1 MEPLDPPTPPA
12 SAPEPKAGIRP
23 TKLASGLV
31 AGGAA
36 FAMVMAGL
44 GIANAQTDDSSSTP
58 PPAAS
63 TPAPAPGDAD
73 GGHHHR
79 PRAILGAGLEV
90 AAKTLGIS
98 EEELRT
104 QLQSGKS
111 IADVAGPKTDEVI
124 AAIVKA
130 CEEHLAADV
139 AAGRLTQDEADAR
152 KADLTEHVTDF
163 VNKVPSA
170 RGEGD
175 GDGPGRPGHP
185 GIRAEMAV
193 VAKTIGITPAELRT
207 QLEAGKSIAAIAGDK
222 TDAVIA
228 ALVADAQDHL
238 DQEVK
243 AGKLTQAQADE
254 RKAHLT
260 ERVTALVNRTPP
272 PDGEGRPG
280 PGGPGGPGRDRM
292 RPSLGTVAGIVG
304 LSEDDLRTQ
313 LRSGKTLAAIAG
325 DKTPQVVEAL
335 VNEAQ
340 AHLDQAVKD
349 GKLTQAQADERKANL
364 QQRITDMVNRT
375 PPAGGPHHHGPDGDD
390 DGDGPDDGGT
400 PAQPESQPAS
410 VTA

>member
-1 MEPLDPPTPPA
+1 MEPLDPPTTPA

-63 TPAPAPGDAD
+63 APAPAPGDAD
-73 GGHHHR
+73 GGHPHR
-79 PRAILGAGLEV
+79 PRALFGAGLEV
-90 AAKTLGIS
+90 AAETLGIS
-98 EEELRT
+98 EEDLRT

-111 IADVAGPKTDEVI
+111 IADVAGDRTDEVI

-139 AAGRLTQDEADAR
+139 AAGRLTQEQADAR
-152 KADLTEHVTDF
+152 KADLTQHVTDF
-163 VNKVPSA
+163 VNKVPPA

-175 GDGPGRPGHP
+175 GPGGPGRPGHP
-185 GIRAEMAV
+185 GIRAELSV

-207 QLEAGKSIAAIAGDK
+207 QLESGKSIAAIAGDK

-228 ALVADAQDHL
+228 ALVADAQ
-238 DQEVK
+238 
-243 AGKLTQAQADE
+243 
-254 RKAHLT
+254 
-260 ERVTALVNRTPP
+260 
-272 PDGEGRPG
+272 
-280 PGGPGGPGRDRM
+280 
-292 RPSLGTVAGIVG
+292 
-304 LSEDDLRTQ
+304 
-313 LRSGKTLAAIAG
+313 
-325 DKTPQVVEAL
+325 
-335 VNEAQ
+335 

-349 GKLTQAQADERKANL
+349 GKLTQAQADERKADLNE
-364 QQRITDMVNRT
+364 RITAMVNRT
-375 PPAGGPHHHGPDGDD
+375 PPAGGARHHGPDG
-390 DGDGPDDGGT
+390 PP
-400 PAQPESQPAS
+400 PAEPESQPAS